1 LLKSVEKDGNGEMP
15 PKSDSESLLT
25 VEELAKILRLHPKTV
40 YRLVEKGK
48 LPCIRVGRNVRFSPD
63 VIKQLSKGEG

>member
-1 LLKSVEKDGNGEMP
+1 MSLKSDPEA
-15 PKSDSESLLT
+15 LLT

-48 LPCIRVGRNVRFSPD
+48 LACIRVGRNIRFSPD